1 MNNFLALRTLYLSF
15 YSRHAY
21 IRAVKEW
28 TGLSFGYLFM
38 VVLFSTIAI
47 GIWVHVW
54 VNIGVQQLE
63 KMVLP
68 QLPKLIFKDSVLT
81 IDKPLPYTIIINE
94 EPFIRFAETD
104 AQSADTNDF
113 VPVIV
118 GKTKWSQ
125 YAANGRVTQ
134 ADFAPNLN
142 TIIEPLGVAKYVTWI
157 KTYLG
162 LTVGLILLPLH
173 FTFVAVQTLILGLV
187 GKLFASTMTYELN
200 YPDLVRVSTVSVTP
214 GIIVGTLLLVNNQ
227 FFGLW
232 LGIYG
237 IMALAYLFYGVY
249 SNKRFDELLAAAQ
262 AAASD
267 TNPFNFDDPVT
278 PLW

>member
-1 MNNFLALRTLYLSF
+1 MNNFLALRAFYLSF

-28 TGLSFGYLFM
+28 TGLSFGYLFFL
-38 VVLFSTIAI
+38 VLFSTIAI
-47 GIWVHVW
+47 GIWIHVW
-54 VNIGVQQLE
+54 VNIGIQQVE
-63 KMVLP
+63 KLVLP
-68 QLPKLIFKDSVLT
+68 QLPKLIFKNSVLS
-81 IDKPLPYTIIINE
+81 IDKPLPYTIVINE
-94 EPFIRFAETD
+94 KPFIRFDETD
-104 AQSADTNDF
+104 ARSPDQAEY

-125 YAANGRVTQ
+125 YSTNGKVTQ
-134 ADFAPNLN
+134 SEFAPDLN
-142 TIIEPLGVAKYVTWI
+142 TIIEPLGIAKYVAWA

-162 LTVGLILLPLH
+162 MTVALILLPIH
-173 FTFVAVQTLILGLV
+173 FVFVAVQTLILGLV

-200 YPDLVRVSTVSVTP
+200 YPDLVRVSTVAVTP

-237 IMALAYLFYGVY
+237 ILALAYLFYGVY

-262 AAASD
+262 SAASD
-267 TNPFNFDDPVT
+267 TNPFNFEDPVN

>member
-134 ADFAPNLN
+134 ADFAQNLN